1 MKSAII
7 IKVDDCYNFYKLS
20 YKRGFNELLNE
31 IKNKYSNVELRKYRR
46 GYFNPYKKKFI
57 IEDHN
62 FKNVDEFELISC
74 VENVGSKIYFDSIK
88 TSYQLYSGEAKTY
101 QYSNLYRILCQELG
115 LNFFNDLKMYLS
127 DENIISKHQK
137 LKILHEIFNYINFEN
152 YLSVDQN
159 LYNRMKLED
168 SNNSLKLLEF
178 NELSKFLEIISIVDK
193 KEKIKCRQ

>member
-1 MKSAII
+1 MKDAII

-46 GYFNPYKKKFI
+46 GYFNPYKMKFI

-88 TSYQLYSGEAKTY
+88 TSYQLYSGAAKTY